1 MIKLEN
7 VSKYYHNEG
16 VVSLGLRKI
25 NLELNVGEFIA
36 ITGESGSGKSTLL
49 NVISGID
56 TYEEGE
62 LYLNGQE
69 TSHFDD
75 DDWEA
80 YRKCDVAFIFQNYNL
95 IDSYSVLKNVEVA
108 LVIQGLDKKTR
119 QTRAKEIIAR
129 VGLSSHLR
137 HRASKLS
144 GGQKQ
149 RLAIARALAKDTKI
163 IVADEPTGNLD
174 SESGQQVLAL
184 LNEVAKEKLVLI
196 VTHNYEQ
203 AAPYVSRKIRLFD
216 GEIIEDK
223 VLKDTKYL
231 PFEPNNPTNIS
242 TAKKIATISWFNFLG
257 QPRKSI
263 LLLLV
268 SLATVFFVFIIYGGI
283 LNTKNQNYY
292 FYDSLNSYP
301 ERIIARRKD
310 SQPLTE
316 NDYQKIIENK
326 KVNNIIKEDL
336 AVDLRFSINQFAIN
350 GEWYSN
356 SGYLSFNETFKDE
369 EIIGRLP
376 EGEDEI
382 LISIYVR
389 EKDIKAINNVLD
401 KKYGFNLIM
410 YNQKGMEHNFT
421 LVGIHLAK
429 TYEARFVLSDSG
441 LSKTYQN
448 LKINSQKYEFKL
460 QIDHLLEPF
469 QYDAIILDNSLSGN
483 QIRYLYFDDYLLNR
497 EGYQIIFNNQE
508 VQLVKSNSDYW
519 FNILYVSEEMYETLK
534 VLEDYQYT
542 INLKNAQD
550 ADAVIDYLYNE
561 GYYAFSPYAA
571 RNSSFDS
578 IGQTIMNLFNI
589 AGMLMAI
596 LVVYMIVYLIIKTI
610 FASKVHDYTILRI
623 IGIEKNNIKQIIRF
637 EIITS
642 FIIAFILFF
651 MIYPFIESE
660 IPFMSYYQL
669 KDYFYIFVIV
679 FALAFLIARRF
690 IKLQTKKS
698 LFSNLKVE

>member
-25 NLELNVGEFIA
+25 NLELNVGEFVA

-242 TAKKIATISWFNFLG
+242 TVKKIATISWFNFLG

-578 IGQTIMNLFNI
+578 IGQTIMNLFNV

>member
-25 NLELNVGEFIA
+25 NLELNVGEFVA

-441 LSKTYQN
+441 LSKTYQS

-578 IGQTIMNLFNI
+578 IGQTIMNLFNV

>member
-16 VVSLGLRKI
+16 IVSLGLRKI
-25 NLELNVGEFIA
+25 NLELNIGEFVA

-75 DDWEA
+75 DDWED

-108 LVIQGLDKKTR
+108 LVIQGVDKKTR
-119 QTRAKEIIAR
+119 QARAKEIIAR

-149 RLAIARALAKDTKI
+149 RLAIARALAKDTRI

-174 SESGQQVLAL
+174 SESGQQILAL

-223 VLKDTKYL
+223 VLKNTEHL
-231 PFEPNNPTNIS
+231 PLEPHKPTDMS

-268 SLATVFFVFIIYGGI
+268 SLATVFFVFVFYGRI
-283 LNTKNQNYY
+283 LNTRNESSY
-292 FYDSLNSYP
+292 FYDFLNSYP
-301 ERIIARRKD
+301 ERIIMKRKD
-310 SQPLTE
+310 NQPLTE

-326 KVNNIIKEDL
+326 KVNNIIIEDL
-336 AVDLRFSINQFAIN
+336 AVDLRFSMNQFTIN
-350 GEWYSN
+350 GEWYDN
-356 SGYLSFNETFKDE
+356 SGFLAFNQSFNAED
-369 EIIGRLP
+369 IIGRLP

-382 LISIYVR
+382 LISLYVR
-389 EKDIKAINNVLD
+389 ERDIKAVNNLLD
-401 KKYGFNLIM
+401 KEYTFSLSM
-410 YNQKGMEHNFT
+410 YNQMRIEQNYK
-421 LVGIHLAK
+421 LVGVHLAK
-429 TYEARFVLSDSG
+429 DYDTRFVISDSG
-441 LSKTYQN
+441 LTKTYQN
-448 LKINSQKYEFKL
+448 LKINSQKYDLKL
-460 QIDHLLEPF
+460 QLESELETFYYDSIIIDS
-469 QYDAIILDNSLSGN
+469 SLSGH
-483 QIRYLYFDDYLLNR
+483 QIRFLHFDDYLQNK
-497 EGYQIIFNNQE
+497 EGYKISFNNQE
-508 VQLVKSNSDYW
+508 VQLVKSIDFNY
-519 FNILYVSEEMYETLK
+519 NILYISEEFYETLK
-534 VLEDYQYT
+534 VSEDYQYT
-542 INLKNAQD
+542 INLKNAHD
-550 ADAVIDYLYNE
+550 ADVVIDFLYNQ

-571 RNSSFDS
+571 RNIGFDA
-578 IGQTIMNLFNI
+578 IGQTIMNLFTI
-589 AGMLMAI
+589 AGMFMAI
-596 LVVYMIVYLIIKTI
+596 LVVYMIAYLIIKTI

-623 IGIEKNNIKQIIRF
+623 IGIEKNNVKQIIRF

-642 FIIAFILFF
+642 FMIAFLLFF
-651 MIYPFIESE
+651 VIYPFIKNE
-660 IPFMSYYQL
+660 IPFMEFYKL
-669 KDYFYIFVIV
+669 KDYFYIFIIV
-679 FALAFLIARRF
+679 FALGFLISRRF